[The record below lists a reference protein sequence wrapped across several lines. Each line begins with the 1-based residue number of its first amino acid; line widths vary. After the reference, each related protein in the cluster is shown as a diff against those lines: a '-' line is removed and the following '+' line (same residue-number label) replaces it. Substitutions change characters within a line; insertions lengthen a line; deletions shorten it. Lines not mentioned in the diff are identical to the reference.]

1 MSRFTEVSCS
11 FTLRS
16 NAWQGKL
23 LHSSIKTVMFNFYIY
38 FLSNIFYTIKEIQI
52 LKMEKIIEKTMSPY
66 KDKPLL
72 VYFGIVSS
80 SVFSL

>member
-1 MSRFTEVSCS
+1 
-11 FTLRS
+11 
-16 NAWQGKL
+16 
-23 LHSSIKTVMFNFYIY
+23 MFNFYIY

-52 LKMEKIIEKTMSPY
+52 LKMEKIIEKTMSPH